1 MASSRGVGDEGT
13 GLAVPENIRPQV
25 EVGSQPHPALAAH
38 GELTGRG
45 EGRSYSGVR
54 CGGSGGTWVR
64 RVILSL
70 VAVAVASSIG
80 SGSAAG
86 GAAALASNG
95 MIAFARRTP
104 GTEGGWSLTTIN
116 PDGSGKN
123 VLADGAFAPVWSPNG
138 NRLAYQTTNGEIWVM
153 DWNGE
158 HKLQLTTSGTHGPAW
173 SPDGTKIAY
182 IKELM
187 GNAVG
192 SLWERNADGTGVPT
206 LIYDGPM
213 TSAAWGPTKIAVAG
227 GICGGQWGIYLMNSD
242 GTGCQVVP
250 TTDTHGPSSVEV
262 KGLSWTADGTKIA
275 YSMEADYL
283 AGVPGCGG
291 TCFPGNVFVADPY
304 TGPRQGDQL
313 TNFGAVL
320 GAGGL
325 SPSPDGT
332 ALVVSAAISPCQAY
346 PGCWDTRPREYLMSV
361 QGGPLTPLTDPV
373 ADDPT
378 GLSSDDSPS
387 WQPCVAGVTSMC
399 RSVATPKAQ
408 AITFGAIGAKTF
420 GDPDFPVSATSSSG
434 LPVSFSGS
442 GSCAL
447 STATVHLT
455 GAGSCSVTA
464 AQAGDA
470 TYAAAT
476 SVSQTF
482 AIAKAN
488 QSITFGALGGKRL
501 GDADFGVSAS
511 ASSGLNVAFAATGN
525 CTVSGGTVHLT
536 AAGSCTITASQ
547 AGDANY
553 NAAADIAQTFS
564 IARSV
569 TAANCTVPKVV
580 GERLA
585 AAKLALRRHH
595 CGTGHVSY
603 AYSPK
608 VGNGRVRSQTRR
620 PGLKLPA
627 GSKVG
632 LVVSRGRKR

>member
-1 MASSRGVGDEGT
+1 
-13 GLAVPENIRPQV
+13 
-25 EVGSQPHPALAAH
+25 
-38 GELTGRG
+38 
-45 EGRSYSGVR
+45 
-54 CGGSGGTWVR
+54 
-64 RVILSL
+64 VILSL
-70 VAVAVASSIG
+70 VAFAVAPSIG

-86 GAAALASNG
+86 SAAAVSSNG

-138 NRLAYQTTNGEIWVM
+138 NRLAYQTANGDIWVM
-153 DWNGE
+153 DWNGD

-182 IKELM
+182 IKELV

-192 SLWERNADGTGVPT
+192 SLWERNADGSGVPT

-227 GICGGQWGIYLMNSD
+227 GICGGQWGIYLMNPD

-262 KGLSWTADGTKIA
+262 KGLSWTPAGTKIA

-291 TCFPGNVFVADPY
+291 TCFPGNVFVANPF
-304 TGPRQGDQL
+304 TGPLQGDQL

-332 ALVVSAAISPCQAY
+332 KLVVSAAISPCQAY

-378 GLSSDDSPS
+378 GLSYDDSPS
-387 WQPCVAGVTSMC
+387 WQPCIAGVTTMC
-399 RSVATPKAQ
+399 RSVASPKVQ
-408 AITFGAIGAKTF
+408 TITFGALAAKTF
-420 GDPDFPVSATSSSG
+420 GDADFTISATSSSG
-434 LPVSFSGS
+434 LQVSFAAS
-442 GSCAL
+442 GSCTISA
-447 STATVHLT
+447 ATVHVT
-455 GAGSCSVTA
+455 GAGSCTVTA
-464 AQAGDA
+464 SEAGDA
-470 TYAAAT
+470 TYAAAAP
-476 SVSQTF
+476 VSQTF
-482 AIAKAN
+482 VVAKAN
-488 QSITFGALGGKRL
+488 QTITFGALAGKRL
-501 GDADFGVSAS
+501 GSADFSVNAT
-511 ASSGLNVAFAATGN
+511 ASSGLNVSFAASGN
-525 CTVSGGTVHLT
+525 CTLSGTTVHLT
-536 AAGSCTITASQ
+536 GAGLCTITASQ
-547 AGDANY
+547 AGNTNY
-553 NAAADIAQTFS
+553 NAAQDVAQPFS
-564 IARSV
+564 ITRAAT
-569 TAANCTVPKVV
+569 TALCTVPKVV

-585 AAKLALRRHH
+585 AAKLALKQHH
-595 CGTGHVSY
+595 CGAGHVRY
-603 AYSPK
+603 NYSRK
-608 VGNGRVRSQTRR
+608 VKKGRVSSQTPR